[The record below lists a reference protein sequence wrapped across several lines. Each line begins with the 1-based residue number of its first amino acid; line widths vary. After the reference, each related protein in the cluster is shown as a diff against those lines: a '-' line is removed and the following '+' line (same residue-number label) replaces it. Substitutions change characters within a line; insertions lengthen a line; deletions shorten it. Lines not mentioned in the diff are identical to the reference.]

1 VRLNIGAFARPEV
14 ASWTQFSRALT
25 PLLVALGIAAMTA
38 TTGAT
43 DAKGSDAD
51 VLKGPSR
58 LIGARSEFQRRLSFI
73 DNPYCAV
80 VTYVIP
86 ELSEQASSTQDAND
100 RAVIVIDAPTFKTDR
115 AYAHFLM
122 AHECCHHTL
131 GHTRITSQSFG
142 QLGPQPFYYIR
153 PLLKNMELDADGCA
167 VRMLTLNKEFDA
179 IESARKKML
188 EFGAAQTG
196 AYYPTG
202 IERADH
208 IVHAAEEH
216 LSDESINGPR

>member
-1 VRLNIGAFARPEV
+1 MRLNIGAFARRKA
-14 ASWTQFSRALT
+14 ASWTQFARALA
-25 PLLVALGIAAMTA
+25 PLLVVFGIAAMPE

-43 DAKGSDAD
+43 DLHGSDAD

-58 LIGARSEFQRRLSFI
+58 LIGARSEYQSRLFSI
-73 DNPYCAV
+73 DNPYCEV

-86 ELSEQASSTQDAND
+86 DLSEQASSTQDAND
-100 RAVIVIDAPTFKTDR
+100 RSVIAIDAPTFKTAR

-179 IESARKKML
+179 IESARKKMF
-188 EFGAAQTG
+188 EFGAAPTG

-202 IERADH
+202 IERADN
-208 IVHAAEEH
+208 IVQAAKEN

>member
-25 PLLVALGIAAMTA
+25 PLLVVLGIAAMTA

-43 DAKGSDAD
+43 DPKGSDAD
-51 VLKGPSR
+51 VLKGPR
-58 LIGARSEFQRRLSFI
+58 VLIGARSEFQRRLSFI
-73 DNPYCAV
+73 DNPHCAV

-86 ELSEQASSTQDAND
+86 DLSEQASSTQDAND

-142 QLGPQPFYYIR
+142 QLGPQPFYYNR

-167 VRMLTLNKEFDA
+167 VRMLTLTKEFDA
-179 IESARKKML
+179 IESARKNML

-202 IERADH
+202 IERANN
-208 IVHAAEEH
+208 IVHTAEE
-216 LSDESINGPR
+216 N